1 MEQFDTLY
9 EKGKSGFMDIIRTA
23 LYRYDETIFDRL
35 DFYNERIFEEP
46 LLYSYFNTTDK
57 YKSLDQILFGYY
69 NQEKRPL
76 NLRVFSNHRGKIYL
90 PQYGTLST
98 EKGQEEFTLSYDP
111 ETDTLSL
118 SQEDV
123 PVPFAY
129 TPIAVLSQYRDIEI
143 TSDIDPYSEKFF
155 FDFEYLTLEEVEFF
169 LAYKPI
175 ETAPHVSAIEE
186 ALKLIDDLLPADAE
200 KLRTCIKKIVLFYHP
215 KLRNFATRESHGTIF
230 LNVEETANVSFF
242 LEEIIHQGSHIVFNN
257 VTFDTSEFF
266 RTDPDASL
274 SEYVENDER
283 TLYGA
288 FHGIYTT
295 CKIVDLLLRV
305 IESKPAMKQH
315 IAYEII
321 GRLAVNKNRH
331 EIGLERVPYD
341 VVFTDLGKA
350 LMDYYFQLLNENIQ
364 NNLSFFD
371 FDIKNHPIVF
381 DFEVFEKD
389 NPIEH
394 YQSLVSSFLP
404 VSD

>member
-9 EKGKSGFMDIIRTA
+9 EKGKSGFTDIIRTA

-57 YKSLDQILFGYY
+57 NISLDQILFGYY
-69 NQEKRPL
+69 NRGKRPQ
-76 NLRVFSNHRGKIYL
+76 NLQVFSNHRGKIYL

-98 EKGQEEFTLSYDP
+98 EKGSEEFTLSYDP
-111 ETDTLSL
+111 KTDTLSL
-118 SQEDV
+118 SQNDV
-123 PVPFAY
+123 PVSFTY
-129 TPIAVLSQYRDIEI
+129 TPIVVLSSYQDIEI

-155 FDFEYLTLEEVEFF
+155 FDFNYLTREEAEFF

-175 ETAPHVSAIEE
+175 ETAPYASAIEE
-186 ALKLIDDLLPADAE
+186 ALKLIDDVLPADAE

-257 VTFDTSEFF
+257 VTFDTGEFF
-266 RTDPDASL
+266 RTDPNALL
-274 SEYVENDER
+274 SDYVDNDER

-305 IESKPAMKQH
+305 INSESPMKQEV
-315 IAYEII
+315 AYEII

-331 EIGLERVPYD
+331 EIGLEMVPYD

-350 LMDYYFQLLNENIQ
+350 FMDYYFQLLDENIQ
-364 NNLSFFD
+364 NNPRFFD
-371 FDIKNHPIVF
+371 FDIKNHPVVF

-394 YQSLVSSFLP
+394 HKSLLSSFLP
-404 VSD
+404 NLD